1 MKIRLLSW
9 NVKGAND
16 AEKRKIIK
24 ALMKTQRVDL
34 VCLQETKLKGTTNEI
49 VRSLGVGTFVDWVAS
64 MQ

>member
-9 NVKGAND
+9 NVRGANN

-34 VCLQETKLKGTTNEI
+34 VCLQKTKLKGTANEI
-49 VRSLGVGTFVDWVAS
+49 VRSLGVGTFVDWVTL